1 MPLRPIAV
9 LGLIILAL
17 TLGGSRNNDRPP
29 ASPPVAVVPVV
40 AEHQE
45 PVAQPGAPG
54 PTLSPSASSPIIT
67 PGDGP
72 AGTVRKTGS
81 DAVALTFDDGPWDDT
96 PAVLDL
102 LAQHHVKATFCMVGR
117 QVAARAGMIQR
128 MVAEGHTL
136 CNHSWSHDEMLRT
149 RTHEQ
154 IRSDMQRTNDAIR
167 AVAPG
172 AVIGY
177 FRAPGGNW
185 SPDIV
190 SIAASLG
197 MTSISWTV
205 DPRDW
210 NGPGVQSIIHTVLT
224 HTRPGGIVLLHD
236 GAGPQTVTA
245 LRTILSDLAGRFTL
259 IALPAPAGVDQ
270 TACANCSHHVP
281 QASIP

>member
-1 MPLRPIAV
+1 VPLRRITV
-9 LGLIILAL
+9 FGLTILVL
-17 TLGGSRNNDRPP
+17 TLGGSGAAAGPS
-29 ASPPVAVVPVV
+29 ASPPAATAPAV

-45 PVAQPGAPG
+45 PMTQPRAPS
-54 PTLSPSASSPIIT
+54 PTPSPSASSPVIT
-67 PGDGP
+67 TGDGP
-72 AGTVRKTGS
+72 AGTVRRTGS

-117 QVAARAGMIQR
+117 QVAARAAMIRR
-128 MVAEGHTL
+128 MVTEGHTL

-149 RTHEQ
+149 RTPDQ
-154 IRSDMQRTNDAIR
+154 IRTDMQRTNDAIR

-190 SIAASLG
+190 SIAAGLG

-210 NGPGVQSIIHTVLT
+210 SGPGVQSIVNTVLT

-245 LRTILSDLAGRFTL
+245 LRTILPDLASRFTL
-259 IALPAPAGVDQ
+259 IALPAPTG
-270 TACANCSHHVP
+270 AN
-281 QASIP
+281 

>member
-1 MPLRPIAV
+1 MPLRRIAV
-9 LGLIILAL
+9 LGLTILILTL
-17 TLGGSRNNDRPP
+17 TLGGSRGNSGPP
-29 ASPPVAVVPVV
+29 APAVAAPVAAVPVV
-40 AEHQE
+40 AEHRE
-45 PVAQPGAPG
+45 PTVQPSVPSPMA
-54 PTLSPSASSPIIT
+54 SPSASSPVIAT
-67 PGDGP
+67 GDGP

-102 LAQHHVKATFCMVGR
+102 LAQHRVKATFCMVGR
-117 QVAARAGMIQR
+117 QVAARAEMVRR

-149 RTHEQ
+149 RTPDQ

-185 SPDIV
+185 SPGIV
-190 SIAASLG
+190 SIAAGLG

-210 NGPGVQSIIHTVLT
+210 SGPGVQSIVNTVLT
-224 HTRPGGIVLLHD
+224 KTRPGGIVLLHD
-236 GAGPQTVTA
+236 GAGPQTVAA
-245 LRTILSDLAGRFTL
+245 LRTILPDLAGRFTL
-259 IALPAPAGVDQ
+259 IALPAPTSVAQ
-270 TACANCSHHVP
+270 TLR
-281 QASIP
+281 

>member
-1 MPLRPIAV
+1 MPLRRLTV
-9 LGLIILAL
+9 FGLLILAL
-17 TLGGSRNNDRPP
+17 TLGGSRGNSGPP
-29 ASPPVAVVPVV
+29 APGLDTPVAARPVV
-40 AEHQE
+40 AGHQE
-45 PVAQPGAPG
+45 PTVQPSVPS
-54 PTLSPSASSPIIT
+54 PMPSPSASSPVVMT
-67 PGDGP
+67 GDGP
-72 AGTVRKTGS
+72 VGTVRKTGS

-102 LAQHHVKATFCMVGR
+102 LAKHHVKATFCMVGR
-117 QVAARAGMIQR
+117 QVAARADMVRR

-149 RTHEQ
+149 RTPEQ

-190 SIAASLG
+190 SIAAGLG

-210 NGPGVQSIIHTVLT
+210 SGPGVQSIVNTVLT
-224 HTRPGGIVLLHD
+224 KTRPGGIVLLHD
-236 GAGPQTVTA
+236 GAGPQTVAA
-245 LRTILSDLAGRFTL
+245 LRTILPDLTGRFTL
-259 IALPAPAGVDQ
+259 IALPAPAGAAQ
-270 TACANCSHHVP
+270 P
-281 QASIP
+281 

>member
-1 MPLRPIAV
+1 MPLRRIAV
-9 LGLIILAL
+9 LGLTILILTL
-17 TLGGSRNNDRPP
+17 TLGGSRGSSGPP
-29 ASPPVAVVPVV
+29 APAVAAPVAAVPVV
-40 AEHQE
+40 AEHRE
-45 PVAQPGAPG
+45 PTVQPSVSSSMA
-54 PTLSPSASSPIIT
+54 SPSVSSPVVAT
-67 PGDGP
+67 GDGP

-102 LAQHHVKATFCMVGR
+102 LAQYRVRATFCMVGR
-117 QVAARAGMIQR
+117 QVAARAEMVRR

-149 RTHEQ
+149 RTPDQ

-185 SPDIV
+185 SPGIV
-190 SIAASLG
+190 SIAAGLG

-210 NGPGVQSIIHTVLT
+210 SGPGVQSVVNTVLT
-224 HTRPGGIVLLHD
+224 KTRPGGIVLLHD
-236 GAGPQTVTA
+236 GAGPQTVAA
-245 LRTILSDLAGRFTL
+245 LRTILPDLAGRFTL
-259 IALPAPAGVDQ
+259 IALPAPTSVAQ
-270 TACANCSHHVP
+270 TLR
-281 QASIP
+281 

>member
-1 MPLRPIAV
+1 
-9 LGLIILAL
+9 
-17 TLGGSRNNDRPP
+17 
-29 ASPPVAVVPVV
+29 
-40 AEHQE
+40 
-45 PVAQPGAPG
+45 
-54 PTLSPSASSPIIT
+54 
-67 PGDGP
+67 
-72 AGTVRKTGS
+72 
-81 DAVALTFDDGPWDDT
+81 
-96 PAVLDL
+96 
-102 LAQHHVKATFCMVGR
+102 
-117 QVAARAGMIQR
+117 

-149 RTHEQ
+149 RTPDQ

-210 NGPGVQSIIHTVLT
+210 KGPGVQSIINTVLT

-245 LRTILSDLAGRFTL
+245 LRTILPDLAGRFTL
-259 IALPAPAGVDQ
+259 IALPAPTGVDQ
-270 TACANCSHHVP
+270 TAAPACLSATASAWLCPPRTQVSSRTSTWVPSAGLLRSTQRGHGGLGGDGQHSRRAAPGHVCSCIRLCRA
-281 QASIP
+281 ASGRPTRMRAVTVDRTAVGSRSSGAARSGG

>member
-1 MPLRPIAV
+1 VPLRRIAV
-9 LGLIILAL
+9 FGLTILAL
-17 TLGGSRNNDRPP
+17 TLGGSRGNSGPP
-29 ASPPVAVVPVV
+29 ALPAAVPVAAVPVV
-40 AEHQE
+40 VEHQE
-45 PVAQPGAPG
+45 PTVQPSVPSPMA
-54 PTLSPSASSPIIT
+54 SPSVSSPVVAT
-67 PGDGP
+67 GDGP

-117 QVAARAGMIQR
+117 QVAARAEMVRR

-149 RTHEQ
+149 RTPGQ

-167 AVAPG
+167 AAAPG

-190 SIAASLG
+190 SIAAGLG

-210 NGPGVQSIIHTVLT
+210 SGPGVQSIVNTVLT
-224 HTRPGGIVLLHD
+224 KTRPGGIVLLHD
-236 GAGPQTVTA
+236 GAGPQTVAA
-245 LRTILSDLAGRFTL
+245 LRTILPDLAGRFTL
-259 IALPAPAGVDQ
+259 IALPASTSVAQ
-270 TACANCSHHVP
+270 TLR
-281 QASIP
+281 